1 MCDVELADCVSV
13 DKDFETALIQSALYP
28 CLRFDEGNFYH
39 YFNDNSKRN
48 YTADDIRY
56 FIENK

>member
-1 MCDVELADCVSV
+1 MS
-13 DKDFETALIQSALYP
+13 DKVPIHLQAAGSYETALYQSALYP
-28 CLRFDEGNFYH
+28 CLRFEEGNFYH
-39 YFNDNSKRN
+39 YFNDTNKRN